1 MFSKL
6 YRRFNQRRLKDPNYA
21 FLFEPAPMNEVVCID
36 CETDSLNPNKAQ
48 LLSLGAVRIQGNR
61 ILISQKLELFV
72 KPATRIDT
80 VSIKV
85 HGLRHCDVANG
96 LEPEE
101 AVLAL
106 LDFIGSRQLIGYYLE
121 FDVAIINKYLKSIL
135 GITLPNA
142 QLEVSGLYY
151 QYKLKKLRQ
160 DMLSLPQID
169 LHFDT
174 IMRDLGLPIQGRHN
188 AFNDALMTALMYVK
202 LKNISSF
209 CSQATS
215 QYH

>member
-1 MFSKL
+1 MFSNL

-21 FLFEPAPMNEVVCID
+21 FLFEPSPMNEVVCID
-36 CETDSLNPNKAQ
+36 CETDSLNPKKAQ

-61 ILISQKLELFV
+61 VLISQKLELFV
-72 KPATRIDT
+72 KPATRIDAA
-80 VSIKV
+80 SIKV

-101 AVLAL
+101 AVLIF
-106 LDFIGSRQLIGYYLE
+106 LDFIGSRQLVGYYLE
-121 FDVAIINKYLKSIL
+121 FDIAIINKYLKPIL

-151 QYKLKKLRQ
+151 QDKLKRLRQ
-160 DMLSLPQID
+160 DMALPHID
-169 LHFDT
+169 LRFDT
-174 IMRDLGLPIQGRHN
+174 IMYDLGLPIQGKHN

-202 LKNISSF
+202 LKNISS
-209 CSQATS
+209 SRSHATP
-215 QYH
+215 HCH